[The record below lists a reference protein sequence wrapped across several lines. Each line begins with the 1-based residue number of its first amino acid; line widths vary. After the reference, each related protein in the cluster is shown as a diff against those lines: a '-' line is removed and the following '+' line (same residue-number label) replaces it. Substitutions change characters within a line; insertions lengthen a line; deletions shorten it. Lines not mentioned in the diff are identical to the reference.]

1 MRLFSEQ
8 DNTMLSVIWEE
19 PGHVNRIR
27 KEGLNVHWS
36 AISVSWLMRVE
47 EQSWQSHSGLYVMN
61 TFTSVLGYI
70 IISFSH
76 YSSARDEKR
85 TVARKVQIRELSE
98 LFV

>member
-1 MRLFSEQ
+1 
-8 DNTMLSVIWEE
+8 
-19 PGHVNRIR
+19 
-27 KEGLNVHWS
+27 
-36 AISVSWLMRVE
+36 
-47 EQSWQSHSGLYVMN
+47 MN

-85 TVARKVQIRELSE
+85 TVARKVQIRELIE